1 MFSIGVFAYD
11 CRKDKQ
17 CSNKEASNKWL
28 FVYYMPYDNNLLEYA
43 GQIIKVVSDSIQ
55 STNVIAAMQA
65 DCDAKAGIYRYLI
78 ASDLTY

>member
-1 MFSIGVFAYD
+1 
-11 CRKDKQ
+11 
-17 CSNKEASNKWL
+17 
-28 FVYYMPYDNNLLEYA
+28 MPYDNNLLECA
-43 GQIIKVVSDSIQ
+43 GQIIKMISDSIQ